1 MGLQEARERRPPQ
14 GIPGRDRVSVELR
27 IGLID
32 VGAELLEH
40 AHRGRHRGL
49 DLRVDALG
57 VCEPRRVR
65 DPHAGDAVLEAGLK
79 VGRRRGPGVDIA

>member
-14 GIPGRDRVSVELR
+14 GVPRRDRVSVKLR

-40 AHRGRHRGL
+40 AHRGRHRRL
-49 DLRVDALG
+49 DLRLDAFG

-65 DPHAGDAVLEAGLK
+65 DPHARYAVLEAGPK
-79 VGRRRGPGVDIA
+79 VGRGRGPGVDIA